1 MSTPAGQITFPTLQ
15 EYARIQRI
23 IDRGRGLAANVVGQ
37 PGNVYRL
44 QSTVSGA
51 FVQADTEQLI
61 NFMVLRKVVEGGLSM
76 ETHEGMGLVY
86 FMLVCD
92 LTYLETGD
100 VWIQNDPFYGK
111 GATLVDYTT
120 NEFVGICVAHHAV
133 AKPSYGIQLNRLATY
148 VRPSSAPDGTGYYQ
162 SGMNGGQPLQIVNGA
177 ASFGAVGATADAIPI
192 GLNPTSR
199 PKKDQMKPY
208 VPGMT
213 GEADYFCYVPPI
225 PGFIPQEGDYIQT
238 LNGSRYIVEIPWHL
252 EAGIVG
258 SSMSVRRVN
267 VQTNSAG
274 GA

>member
-1 MSTPAGQITFPTLQ
+1 MTAPNGQITFPTLQ

-51 FVQADTEQLI
+51 LVQAATEQLVK
-61 NFMVLRKVVEGGLSM
+61 FPVLRKVVSGGLSM

-86 FMLVCD
+86 FTLVCD
-92 LTYLETGD
+92 LNYLETGD
-100 VWIQNDPFYGK
+100 VWIQDDPFYGT
-111 GATLVDYTT
+111 GANLVDYPT

-133 AKPSYGIQLNRLATY
+133 AKPSYGVQLNRLATY
-148 VRPSSAPDGTGYYQ
+148 IRPSSAPDTTGYFQ
-162 SGMNGGQPLQIVNGA
+162 SGVNGGSPLQIVNGV
-177 ASFGAVGATADAIPI
+177 ASFAAVGATGDYVPI
-192 GLNPTSR
+192 GLAPVSR
-199 PKKDQMKPY
+199 PKGAQMKPY
-208 VPGMT
+208 IPGMT
-213 GEADYFCYVPPI
+213 DTAEYFCYVPPI
-225 PGFIPQEGDYIQT
+225 PGLIPQEGDYIQT

-258 SSMSVRRVN
+258 NAMAVRRVN
-267 VQTNSAG
+267 VQTTVAG